1 MNPLADQQT
10 MKKGKLSTIA
20 PAGPMQDET
29 RQVKQMPP
37 KKTAKDSSGQQKAA
51 VKVLDQPK
59 RSGPGSV
66 PPKGDQVSPS
76 RALSGTLVIS
86 DKKVGRR

>member
-29 RQVKQMPP
+29 RQVKNMPP
-37 KKTAKDSSGQQKAA
+37 KKTAKDNSAQTRAA
-51 VKVLDQPK
+51 AKHLDQPK
-59 RSGPGSV
+59 KSGPGST
-66 PPKGDQVSPS
+66 PPRGDQVSPS
-76 RALSGTLVIS
+76 RALSGDLTIS
-86 DKKVGRR
+86 HKKVGRR